1 MTFQKRYAVTFLYV
15 LLLTAFFVLSAYA
28 DQTESAASFA
38 SHSLALSETENIN
51 YWLFTPK
58 NATAE
63 MPLIVYLHGGSGR
76 GDDIGKLT
84 NNGFCMWVSEGK
96 FDDVPAYIVFPQL
109 ASKYKAGWSANQTG
123 VQKLIESLVKNYKI
137 DTDRISLVGH
147 SMGGTGTLAVASAFP
162 RLFSCIM
169 PMSGTCEVT
178 DKTVSALSALPIR
191 AFIGSADTIVKPEN
205 SMQILDAV
213 KAAGGE
219 VEACVFEGAD
229 HFSVPELAFLDEKL
243 DVVSWLICHKKQTAV
258 TAYDADSRTLIVRTQ
273 IPGTYTFLFASYA
286 ENGALLDVKIYEQTL
301 AFGLESITLP
311 VGTELLQKGGR
322 IFLWRSL
329 AALLPACPAFA
340 VEN

>member
-1 MTFQKRYAVTFLYV
+1 MYV
-15 LLLTAFFVLSAYA
+15 LLLTAFFVLSANA
-28 DQTESAASFA
+28 DETAAASFA

-84 NNGFCMWVSEGK
+84 NN
-96 FDDVPAYIVFPQL
+96 VPAYIVFPQL

-219 VEACVFEGAD
+219 VEVCVFEGAD